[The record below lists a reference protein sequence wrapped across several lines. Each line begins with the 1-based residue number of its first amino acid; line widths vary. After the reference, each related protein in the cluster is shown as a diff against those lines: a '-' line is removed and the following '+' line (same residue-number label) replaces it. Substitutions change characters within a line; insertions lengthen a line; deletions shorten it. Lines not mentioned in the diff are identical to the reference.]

1 MKENL
6 QLIIKNALD
15 ITQGAEVP
23 AHLESVAF
31 AKVFDILASH
41 IESDGRTNVG
51 VPPSTVQRRET
62 QVPDES
68 PTQSI
73 AAKLGLALSVVEQ
86 VFSSDIAN
94 GIEVIIGPGRLG
106 ASKKAGTQEI
116 AILVAGGRQI
126 AGLEEWTSTKR
137 IREVCD
143 HYGKFDN
150 RNFARDIKEL
160 DGVFGFKGKGRMMEV
175 KINRPGTDRL
185 SSLITTLTEPLK

>member
-6 QLIIKNALD
+6 QLIIRNALD
-15 ITQGAEVP
+15 ITQGAQVP
-23 AHLESVAF
+23 PHLESVAF
-31 AKVFDILASH
+31 GKVLDILAARS
-41 IESDGRTNVG
+41 ESDGRTNSG
-51 VPPSTVQRRET
+51 VPPSAAQRQERHT
-62 QVPDES
+62 PDES
-68 PTQSI
+68 PTKRI
-73 AAKLGLALSVVEQ
+73 AAKLGLVLSVVEQ
-86 VFSSDIAN
+86 VFSSDAGN

-143 HYGKFDN
+143 HYRKFDSD
-150 RNFARDIKEL
+150 NFARDIKEL
-160 DGVFGFKGKGRMMEV
+160 DDVFGFKGKGRMMEV

-185 SSLITTLTEPLK
+185 SSLITTLTDPSK